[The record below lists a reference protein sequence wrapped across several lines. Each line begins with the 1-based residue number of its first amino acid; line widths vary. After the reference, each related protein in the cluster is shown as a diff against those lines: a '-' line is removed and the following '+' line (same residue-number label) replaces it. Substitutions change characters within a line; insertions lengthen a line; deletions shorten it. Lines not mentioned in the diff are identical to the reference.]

1 MEYKITIT
9 CRDAAELADV
19 ASRLTAADITLD
31 APDRP
36 AEAPQAAPAARADN
50 HPAPT
55 EKAAVSLQVAQTVQ
69 RSFDAAAQA
78 ARAEAPQPAPDAPA
92 QEVTLA
98 MIQAV
103 GRKLVAAQRSAEVQK
118 VLQSHGVRLMSK
130 LPADSY
136 PAVYA
141 ELNALLEGKD
151 HAPA

>member
-31 APDRP
+31 APDGP
-36 AEAPQAAPAARADN
+36 AGALQAAPAAVEDN
-50 HPAPT
+50 HPA
-55 EKAAVSLQVAQTVQ
+55 Q
-69 RSFDAAAQA
+69 
-78 ARAEAPQPAPDAPA
+78 AEAPQEKPAAPA

-98 MIQAV
+98 MIQAA

-118 VLQSHGVRLMSK
+118 VLQAHGVRLMSK

>member
-19 ASRLTAADITLD
+19 ASRLTTADITLD
-31 APDRP
+31 APDAP
-36 AEAPQAAPAARADN
+36 AEAPQAAPAAVEDN
-50 HPAPT
+50 HPA
-55 EKAAVSLQVAQTVQ
+55 Q
-69 RSFDAAAQA
+69 
-78 ARAEAPQPAPDAPA
+78 AEAPQEKPAAPA
-92 QEVTLA
+92 QEVTLT

-118 VLQSHGVRLMSK
+118 VLQAHGARLMSK

-141 ELNALLEGKD
+141 ELNALLEGKAD
-151 HAPA
+151 APA

>member
-31 APDRP
+31 APDAPDAP
-36 AEAPQAAPAARADN
+36 AEAPQAAPAAVEDN
-50 HPAPT
+50 HPA
-55 EKAAVSLQVAQTVQ
+55 Q
-69 RSFDAAAQA
+69 
-78 ARAEAPQPAPDAPA
+78 AEAPQLAPAAPA

-118 VLQSHGVRLMSK
+118 VLQAHGVRLMSK

>member
-31 APDRP
+31 APDAP
-36 AEAPQAAPAARADN
+36 AEAPQAAPAAVEDN
-50 HPAPT
+50 HPA
-55 EKAAVSLQVAQTVQ
+55 Q
-69 RSFDAAAQA
+69 
-78 ARAEAPQPAPDAPA
+78 AEAPQLAPAAPA

-118 VLQSHGVRLMSK
+118 VLQAHGVRLMSK

>member
-31 APDRP
+31 APDAP
-36 AEAPQAAPAARADN
+36 AEAPQAAPAAVEDN
-50 HPAPT
+50 HPA
-55 EKAAVSLQVAQTVQ
+55 Q
-69 RSFDAAAQA
+69 
-78 ARAEAPQPAPDAPA
+78 AEAPQEKPAAPA

-118 VLQSHGVRLMSK
+118 VLQAHGVRLMSK

>member
-19 ASRLTAADITLD
+19 ASRLTTADITLD
-31 APDRP
+31 APDGP
-36 AEAPQAAPAARADN
+36 AEAPRAAPAAVEDN
-50 HPAPT
+50 HPA
-55 EKAAVSLQVAQTVQ
+55 Q
-69 RSFDAAAQA
+69 
-78 ARAEAPQPAPDAPA
+78 AEAPQEKPAAPA

-118 VLQSHGVRLMSK
+118 VLQAHGVRLMSK

>member
-31 APDRP
+31 APDAP
-36 AEAPQAAPAARADN
+36 AEAPQAAPAAVEDN
-50 HPAPT
+50 HPA
-55 EKAAVSLQVAQTVQ
+55 Q
-69 RSFDAAAQA
+69 
-78 ARAEAPQPAPDAPA
+78 AEAPQLAPAAPA

-118 VLQSHGVRLMSK
+118 VLQAHGVRLMSK

-151 HAPA
+151 RAPA

>member
-31 APDRP
+31 APDAP
-36 AEAPQAAPAARADN
+36 AGAPQAAPAAVEDN
-50 HPAPT
+50 HPA
-55 EKAAVSLQVAQTVQ
+55 Q
-69 RSFDAAAQA
+69 
-78 ARAEAPQPAPDAPA
+78 AEAPQLAPAAPA

-118 VLQSHGVRLMSK
+118 VLQAHGVRLMSK

-141 ELNALLEGKD
+141 ELNALLEGKAD
-151 HAPA
+151 APA

>member
-31 APDRP
+31 VPDGP
-36 AEAPQAAPAARADN
+36 AEAPQAAPAAVEDS
-50 HPAPT
+50 HPA
-55 EKAAVSLQVAQTVQ
+55 Q
-69 RSFDAAAQA
+69 
-78 ARAEAPQPAPDAPA
+78 AEAPQERPTAPA

-118 VLQSHGVRLMSK
+118 VLQAHGVRLMSK

>member
-31 APDRP
+31 APDAP
-36 AEAPQAAPAARADN
+36 AEAPQAAPAAVEDN
-50 HPAPT
+50 PPA
-55 EKAAVSLQVAQTVQ
+55 Q
-69 RSFDAAAQA
+69 
-78 ARAEAPQPAPDAPA
+78 AEAPQEKPAAPA

-141 ELNALLEGKD
+141 ELNALLEGKAD
-151 HAPA
+151 APA

>member
-31 APDRP
+31 APDAP
-36 AEAPQAAPAARADN
+36 AEAPQAAPAAVEDN
-50 HPAPT
+50 HPA
-55 EKAAVSLQVAQTVQ
+55 Q
-69 RSFDAAAQA
+69 
-78 ARAEAPQPAPDAPA
+78 AEAPQEKPAAPA

>member
-31 APDRP
+31 AP
-36 AEAPQAAPAARADN
+36 AGAPQAAPAAVEDN
-50 HPAPT
+50 HPA
-55 EKAAVSLQVAQTVQ
+55 Q
-69 RSFDAAAQA
+69 
-78 ARAEAPQPAPDAPA
+78 AEAPQEKPTALA
-92 QEVTLA
+92 QDVTLA

-118 VLQSHGVRLMSK
+118 VLQAHGVRLMSK

-141 ELNALLEGKD
+141 ELNALLKGKAD
-151 HAPA
+151 APA